1 MRLEEFAS
9 PSNDKQQL
17 NEFLVPLIYGV
28 GAAWTAYD
36 IYRMTLQ
43 YHTGEITATELA
55 KKVGIDIAITL
66 AGGAVG
72 KLVQKGWR
80 AWRASVAKK
89 KGLEPALTKAEKK
102 KEKKYREEEAKRH
115 EELRVE
121 YFGHVKTPKWWRAKN
136 LRNAFI
142 SLVLPIGAKATKE
155 FLDMPLSQQML
166 HLQRK
171 KQQKIAKD
179 QKEIESTRN
188 YIKKTEAEKGAGEAY
203 KIKAAD
209 AGEKGI
215 PIPGPSGVWKQ
226 SDIVNPKAPRREWKY
241 PDGTQPE
248 ASEKLMKQWTYSQ
261 SPEGKAAADAALAT
275 RKADAAKRA
284 AEIKAKKDA
293 DELARTK
300 QIDQERLGAE
310 MASDVATS
318 TGTASGKVVKKVI
331 DAGNITSTK
340 DAVLS
345 RATTNI
351 TVPGSAIKKVVQ
363 KAESNTDKI
372 KRISD
377 KAKTQADQAD
387 VDTQMGGGK
396 FRDPNKLVSYDHVE
410 DYGTV
415 LGQKLAK
422 ALGKPL

>member
-17 NEFLVPLIYGV
+17 NEFIVPLIYGV
-28 GAAWTAYD
+28 GAAWSAYD
-36 IYRMTLQ
+36 IYRMTQQ
-43 YHTGEITATELA
+43 YHAGEITAAEMA
-55 KKVGIDIAITL
+55 QRVGIDVAITL

-72 KLVQKGWR
+72 KLIHKGWR
-80 AWRASVAKK
+80 AWRAAHDKK
-89 KGLEPALTKAEKK
+89 KGLLPQLTKAEKK

-121 YFGHVKTPKWWRAKN
+121 TFGYAKTPKWWRAKD
-136 LRNAFI
+136 LRNIFVT
-142 SLVLPIGAKATKE
+142 LVAPFGATATKA
-155 FLDMPLSQQML
+155 FLDMPFSQQIW

-171 KQQKIAKD
+171 YQQKIARD
-179 QKEIESTRN
+179 QKEIKSTRD
-188 YIKKTEAEKGAGEAY
+188 YIKKTETDAGDAAAYKTKKADADEKGLV
-203 KIKAAD
+203 IPP
-209 AGEKGI
+209 KG
-215 PIPGPSGVWKQ
+215 GWTRYHV
-226 SDIVNPKAPRREWKY
+226 DNPKDPQRLWKY
-241 PDGTQPE
+241 PDGTRPE
-248 ASEKLMKQWTYSQ
+248 RSVEMQKQWLKDQ
-261 SPEGKAAADAALAT
+261 SPAGQAEMNALLAT
-275 RKADAAKRA
+275 RAADAAKRTA
-284 AEIKAKKDA
+284 ADKAKKDA

-310 MASDVATS
+310 MAIDAGTS

-331 DAGNITSTK
+331 DAGKTTSTK
-340 DAVLS
+340 DVVIS
-345 RATTNI
+345 RATTNT

-422 ALGKPL
+422 ALGKPQ